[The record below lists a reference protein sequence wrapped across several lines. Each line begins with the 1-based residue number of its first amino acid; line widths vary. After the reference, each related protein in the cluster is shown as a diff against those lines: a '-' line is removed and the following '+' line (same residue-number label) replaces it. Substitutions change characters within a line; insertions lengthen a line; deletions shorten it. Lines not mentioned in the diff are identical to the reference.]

1 MLEAFKLVGKISL
14 SGGEKVKGMLKSIGD
29 TVDESKQNFDGF
41 GRSLRMIGGAVGV
54 AGVALGGMGVAVA
67 KVGIQYNAMAEQSEV
82 AWTTLLGSSEKAQKQ
97 MKDIAEFAKATPF
110 ETEHVDAM
118 AKYLHNAGLEGK
130 GMFDELMKVS
140 DVASAFAI
148 PAHEAKEMTRQMAQV
163 RNAGVAYTEDL
174 NILEDKGVPIMKTI
188 AKQLGITTA
197 EAKKMASD
205 GKISSEIY
213 LNAFNEISSGVK
225 GASEA
230 QSQTFNGMISSLS
243 DGAKMLA
250 GLLTDKLFGKAKG
263 FLERINT
270 VVSDMVTVLQ
280 DGGGLKEVLSTFLP
294 EDQAQKVVD
303 FFNDVKAGLQWIKDN
318 WQTIVSA
325 LTGITTAFIAFQVI
339 STIAKTIQ
347 FFNAMMIA
355 FRMGTVMATLAQ
367 WGFNTALLANPI
379 TWIAIAIG
387 VLVGVIIYMWLN
399 WDKVSK
405 WLNDLWTKTK
415 KVFSDTWGAIVNF
428 FKTTVNNITKA
439 VEILKMRVALHIA
452 KLVFDAKRKF
462 EEFKE
467 KAGDA
472 FEKAKDKI
480 MNPIETAYNKIKDWI
495 DKIKGFFTNL
505 KLKIPK
511 PSLPKMPKIS
521 LRTATKTIM
530 GKTFT
535 YPTGFRF
542 NAKGGV
548 FERMSLMGMS
558 GGNLQFAGEAGR
570 EALVPLEGKHM
581 LPMAK
586 AITRY
591 LAQSEIAN
599 SRRGNVEIPLYLD
612 GREIARA
619 IAPKVDQAL
628 GTLARRTARARG
640 ATL

>member
-14 SGGEKVKGMLKSIGD
+14 SGGEKVKGMLKSIGN

-41 GRSLRMIGGAVGV
+41 GRSLRMIGGALGV

-118 AKYLHNAGLEGK
+118 AKYMHNAGLEGK
-130 GMFDELMKVS
+130 ELFDELMKVS
-140 DVASAFAI
+140 DVSSAFAI
-148 PAHEAKEMTRQMAQV
+148 PAHEAKEMARQMSQV

-213 LNAFNEISSGVK
+213 LNAFNEISNGVK

-250 GLLTDKLFGKAKG
+250 GILTEKLFGKAKG

-270 VVSDMVTVLQ
+270 IVSDMVTVLQ
-280 DGGGLKEVLSTFLP
+280 EGGGLKEVLETFLP
-294 EDQAQKVVD
+294 EETAQQIVD
-303 FFNDVKAGLQWIKDN
+303 FFEDVKTALQWIQDN
-318 WQTIVSA
+318 WQGIVSA
-325 LTGITTAFIAFQVI
+325 LTGIIGAFIAFQVI

-347 FFNAMMIA
+347 FFNAMMVA
-355 FRMGTVMATLAQ
+355 FRVGTVMATLAQ
-367 WGFNTALLANPI
+367 WGFNASLLANPI
-379 TWIAIAIG
+379 TWIALLIG
-387 VLVGVIIYMWLN
+387 VLIGVIIYLWFN
-399 WDKVSK
+399 WDTVSK
-405 WLNDLWTKTK
+405 WLKDSWASIKKFAKETWDSISKAFKVAIDFIVRSWDLGKIKLYNLIMGLVRSAVTKFNEFKTK
-415 KVFSDTWGAIVNF
+415 AGEA
-428 FKTTVNNITKA
+428 
-439 VEILKMRVALHIA
+439 
-452 KLVFDAKRKF
+452 F
-462 EEFKE
+462 ETAKE
-467 KAGDA
+467 KMLAPI
-472 FEKAKDKI
+472 EKAKEKI
-480 MNPIETAYNKIKDWI
+480 GGWI
-495 DKIKGFFTNL
+495 TEIQDFFKNL

-521 LRTATKTIM
+521 LTTASKTIM
-530 GKTFT
+530 GKTFS

-548 FERMSLMGMS
+548 FEGLSLMGMQ

-570 EALVPLEGKHM
+570 EALVPLEGRHM

-586 AITRY
+586 AITQY
-591 LAQSEIAN
+591 LAQGQSKGTGSLE
-599 SRRGNVEIPLYLD
+599 VPLYID
-612 GREIARA
+612 GKEVARA
-619 IAPKVDQAL
+619 IATKIDHEL